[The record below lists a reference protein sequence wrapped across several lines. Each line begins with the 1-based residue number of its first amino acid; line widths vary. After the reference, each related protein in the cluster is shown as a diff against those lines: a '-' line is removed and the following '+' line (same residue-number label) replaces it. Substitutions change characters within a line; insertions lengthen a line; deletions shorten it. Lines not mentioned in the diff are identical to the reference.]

1 MPKVRIVTDSTADLP
16 RELVQQYGI
25 TVVPLKVFF
34 GSECFVDGVD
44 LSAAE
49 FFSRLAASRELP
61 TTSQPS
67 PTEFVE
73 YYRPL
78 IDEGADIVS
87 IHISA
92 QMSGTLQSAQL
103 ARTMLNY
110 DGLEVIDSRTVS
122 VVLGMVVLAAARAA
136 QAGRSRAEV
145 VALVQD
151 IIANHR
157 VYFMVDTLE
166 YLQRGGRIGKA
177 QAFLG
182 TILNVKPLC
191 TIVDGVIHPYEKVR
205 GRKKAINRLVQ
216 LMAEQCQDSGPLYCF
231 MTHGNDP
238 GGLKSLQ
245 DLVREKLNCPEMAYS
260 QMGAVVG
267 THVGPGV
274 VGLAVC
280 PYKYLQW

>member
-1 MPKVRIVTDSTADLP
+1 MAKVRIVTDSTADLP
-16 RELVQQYGI
+16 KELVEKYGI

-34 GSECFVDGVD
+34 GAECFIDGVD

-49 FFSRLAASRELP
+49 FFSRLVTSKELP

-73 YYRPL
+73 YYHPL
-78 IDEGADIVS
+78 IDEGADIIS

-92 QMSGTLQSAQL
+92 HMSGTLQSAQL
-103 ARTMLNY
+103 AKTMLGY
-110 DGLEVIDSRTVS
+110 DNLEIIDSRSVS
-122 VVLGMVVLAAARAA
+122 VVLGMLVLAAARAA
-136 QAGRSRAEV
+136 EAGCSRAEV
-145 VALVQD
+145 VALLQN
-151 IIANHR
+151 IISDHR
-157 VYFMVDTLE
+157 IYFMVDTLE

-191 TIVDGVIHPYEKVR
+191 TILEGVISPYEKVR

-216 LMAEQCQDSGPLYCF
+216 LLAEQYRDAGPLFCF

-238 GGLKSLQ
+238 EGLQYLQ
-245 DLVREKLNCPEMAYS
+245 NLVRDKLNCVEMMHS
-260 QMGAVVG
+260 QMGSVVS
-267 THVGPGV
+267 THVGPGILGIV
-274 VGLAVC
+274 VC
-280 PYKYLQW
+280 PQKYTQV